1 MTDYEKAQVLRQ
13 IKAQKEGR
21 ELARKLTDMVN
32 GGGAMESQALIDGIL
47 SEHRTLQQALFSQLV
62 LGLIQRVANYKE
74 GEGVDGRNEQMKQV
88 CDTLFDALKANNMAY
103 IDPDGKKKV
112 YGLSFI

>member
-1 MTDYEKAQVLRQ
+1 MTDYEKEQMLKQ
-13 IKAQKEGR
+13 IQAKKNGES
-21 ELARKLTDMVN
+21 LARKLTDMVN
-32 GGGAMESQALIDGIL
+32 WGGSMEMQALIDGIL

-62 LGLIQRVANYKE
+62 LGLIQRVANYKD
-74 GEGVDGRNEQMKQV
+74 GEGVDGRNEQMKKV
-88 CDTLFDALKANNMAY
+88 CDVLFDALKANNMAY